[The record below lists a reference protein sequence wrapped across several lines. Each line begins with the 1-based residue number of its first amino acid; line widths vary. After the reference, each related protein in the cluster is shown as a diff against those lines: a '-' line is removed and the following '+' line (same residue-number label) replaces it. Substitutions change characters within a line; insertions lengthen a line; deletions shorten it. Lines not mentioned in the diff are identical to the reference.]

1 MRISQVVLW
10 FTSRIFNAIRG
21 INLKSLLSVVL
32 IGLISF
38 SLQAENLIPNSSFEE
53 GPDNAPAHWRP
64 ETWSGSA
71 LLVTSSENID
81 GHRSVMVVSRDG
93 ADAGWQIGVP
103 VEPRT
108 LYQLS
113 GWIKTEDV
121 EPGDSRGALLN
132 VHGMYGVETKPLTGT
147 NDWTKVQVLFDS
159 HHRRQVTINCLF
171 GGWGEATGKAWYDNI
186 RLEPVSKVEENNEII
201 INVQQTGYTISP
213 FIYGQLIEH
222 VGKGV
227 YGGLWAEM
235 LEDRKFHFPIV
246 DAFEGWVEKGQTF
259 PEDAFYTE
267 LAGSPWEVIGPGGS
281 VSMTQTDAFVGKQ
294 SPQITLHRAGIAC
307 GIGQGRLAITEGR
320 RYSGRI
326 YLAGDRQAGPVHVRL
341 MWGQENG
348 QGQTVVVRR
357 LRNEYE
363 EIPLEF
369 TAGATTDNARLEI
382 VGLGRGT
389 FRVGC
394 VSLMPSDNVHGWR
407 REVVELLQE
416 MNAPIYKW
424 PGGNFVSGYDWRD
437 GIGNRD
443 LRAPKDNPAW
453 KGIEDN
459 DVGLHEYLELC
470 RILNAEPTL
479 AVNAGSGDVQLA
491 ALLVE
496 YVNGSSGTPMGQ
508 LRKKNGHPQPYGIKY
523 FYIGNEMW
531 GSHQIGSMPQHQ
543 YVIKHNEIVRAM
555 REVDSSI
562 KVIAVGRSGNWSQR
576 MFRECSDYM
585 DYISDNFYA
594 TSSEHFMEHINQP
607 PEAVRHITNSHRRLD
622 RNKTTPLVIDEWGYW
637 YGVPKY
643 GPLGVQYYFQDAF
656 GIVAG
661 LHEMYRHSDII
672 QIVHYA
678 QAVNVLGAIKTSKTE
693 AIFDVPGLI
702 LKLYRNEYGVIPVY
716 VENLT
721 FSLNVSA
728 ALSEGKQYL
737 TISIVNPT
745 DKVQKI
751 KARILG
757 ASLSG
762 SIDRFSLH
770 SADKRAYNEPGL
782 NPSIAINKQELSA
795 FPELL
800 ELPPLCITLLKCP
813 IE

>member
-1 MRISQVVLW
+1 MSISQVVLR
-10 FTSRIFNAIRG
+10 FPSRISKNVRG
-21 INLKSLLSVVL
+21 INLKSLLLVVL
-32 IGLISF
+32 FGLLSL
-38 SLQAENLIPNSSFEE
+38 SLQAENLVPNPSFEE
-53 GPDNAPAHWRP
+53 GPDNAPAHWQP
-64 ETWSGSA
+64 ATWSGIA
-71 LLVTSSENID
+71 LLDTSSENID
-81 GHRSVMVVSRDG
+81 GHRSVTIVSKDG

-113 GWIKTEDV
+113 GWIKTEDLV
-121 EPGDSRGALLN
+121 AGDSRGALLN

-171 GGWGEATGKAWYDNI
+171 GGWGEATGRAWYDNI
-186 RLEPVSKVEENNEII
+186 RLEPVSNVEENNEIVI
-201 INVQQTGYTISP
+201 HVQQTGHPISP

-235 LEDRKFHFPIV
+235 LEDRKFYFPIV
-246 DAFEGWVEKGQTF
+246 DDFEGWVEKGQIY
-259 PEDAFYTE
+259 PENAFFTE
-267 LAGSPWEVIGPGGS
+267 LASSPWEVIGPRGS
-281 VSMTQTDAFVGKQ
+281 VSMTQTEAFVGKQ
-294 SPQITLHRAGIAC
+294 SPQITLHRAGVVC
-307 GIGQGRLAITEGR
+307 GIGQGRLAIIEGR

-341 MWGQENG
+341 MWGQDRG
-348 QGQTVVVRR
+348 QSQTIVVRR

-369 TAGATTDNARLEI
+369 IAGATTDNARLEI

-389 FRVGC
+389 FSVGC
-394 VSLMPSDNVHGWR
+394 VSLMPSDNVSGWR
-407 REVVELLQE
+407 REVVGLLKE
-416 MNAPIYKW
+416 MNATIYKW

-443 LRAPKDNPAW
+443 LRAPKANPAW

-470 RILNAEPTL
+470 RILNAKPTL
-479 AVNAGSGDVQLA
+479 AVNAGSGDAQMA
-491 ALLVE
+491 AMLVE
-496 YVNGSSGTPMGQ
+496 YVNGGSNTPMGQ
-508 LRKKNGHPQPYGIKY
+508 LRRKNGHPQPYSIKY

-531 GSHQIGSMPQHQ
+531 GSHQIGSMPQYQ
-543 YVIKHNEIVRAM
+543 YVVKHNEIVKAM

-562 KVIAVGRSGNWSQR
+562 KVIAVGRSGSWSQR
-576 MFRECSDYM
+576 MFRECSGYM

-622 RNKTTPLVIDEWGYW
+622 VNKTTPLVIDEWGYW
-637 YGVPKY
+637 YGAPKY
-643 GPLGVQYYFQDAF
+643 GSLGVQYYFQDAF

-661 LHEMYRHSDII
+661 LHEMFRHTDVI

-678 QAVNVLGAIKTSKTE
+678 QAVNVLGAIKTSKTD

-702 LKLYRNEYGVIPVY
+702 FRLYRNEYGEIPVY
-716 VENLT
+716 VENLAL
-721 FSLNVSA
+721 SLNVSA
-728 ALSEGKQYL
+728 ALSKDKNYL
-737 TISIVNPT
+737 MISVMNPT
-745 DKVQKI
+745 EEKQAVNL
-751 KARILG
+751 RIEG
-757 ASLSG
+757 AVLSDY
-762 SIDRFSLH
+762 ITQFSLQ
-770 SADKRAYNEPGL
+770 AMDLKAYNEPGRNL
-782 NPSIAINKQELSA
+782 IDIDEQSLSNVSKLI
-795 FPELL
+795 EIQ
-800 ELPPLCITLLKCP
+800 PLCITLLKCE
-813 IE
+813 IQ